1 MLKQKAAFLQK
12 HDQALFGKDFRDH
25 LTESLKAKKQSIEVI
40 AEVSKSTSRKRPFRE
55 GPSFYQGK
63 TGGKNSGPTTTVNT
77 FCSKRK
83 KPSQQQ
89 PNFTSS
95 YDKHGGINSC
105 PSNSKKVIFQTKNS
119 KISPSR
125 EDKGISPSLE
135 TIDKRPRTLGFS
147 RLPNFFSNESST
159 GKGSKGI
166 KVKSR
171 TTKTSTSGS
180 EGNAGKGLHFKSLS
194 AVCF

>member
-83 KPSQQQ
+83 KPSHSNNQISL
-89 PNFTSS
+89 PVI
-95 YDKHGGINSC
+95 INMEELTHLH
-105 PSNSKKVIFQTKNS
+105 PILKKLFSKQ
-119 KISPSR
+119 KIP
-125 EDKGISPSLE
+125 K
-135 TIDKRPRTLGFS
+135 
-147 RLPNFFSNESST
+147 
-159 GKGSKGI
+159 
-166 KVKSR
+166 
-171 TTKTSTSGS
+171 
-180 EGNAGKGLHFKSLS
+180 
-194 AVCF
+194 